1 MNKDEKVKQLVD
13 RFMAGETSLDE
24 ERALYR
30 YFSAG
35 NVAEELMPLREYF
48 CSFASLSQDEA
59 IAQPP
64 RFKLLH
70 LVTRPK
76 LIAAAASIAL
86 FLALGC
92 TLLVARAQHYCE
104 AFVYNKHVTNAK
116 EVMKVVDETMQ
127 DIHQNG
133 DADVDNQLRSI
144 LGNS

>member
-1 MNKDEKVKQLVD
+1 MNKDEKIKQLVD

-35 NVAEELMPLREYF
+35 MPLREYF

-64 RFKLLH
+64 KFKLLH

-76 LIAAAASIAL
+76 FIAAAASIAL
-86 FLALGC
+86 FLALGS
-92 TLLVARAQHYCE
+92 TLLVDRSQNYCE

>member
-1 MNKDEKVKQLVD
+1 
-13 RFMAGETSLDE
+13 
-24 ERALYR
+24 
-30 YFSAG
+30 
-35 NVAEELMPLREYF
+35 MPLREYF

-76 LIAAAASIAL
+76 FIAAAASIAL
-86 FLALGC
+86 FLALGS
-92 TLLVARAQHYCE
+92 TLLVDRSQNYCE

>member
-1 MNKDEKVKQLVD
+1 MNKDEKIKQLVD

-35 NVAEELMPLREYF
+35 KVAEELIPLREYF
-48 CSFASLSQDEA
+48 CSFASLSQDET

-64 RFKLLH
+64 KFNLLH
-70 LVTRPK
+70 LVTRPRF
-76 LIAAAASIAL
+76 IAAAASIAL
-86 FLALGC
+86 FLALGS
-92 TLLVARAQHYCE
+92 TLLVDRSQNYCE
-104 AFVYNKHVTNAK
+104 AFVYNKHVTNTK

-144 LGNS
+144 LGNI

>member
-1 MNKDEKVKQLVD
+1 MNKDEKIKQLID

-24 ERALYR
+24 ECALYR
-30 YFSAG
+30 YFSAD

-70 LVTRPK
+70 LVTRPRF
-76 LIAAAASIAL
+76 IAAAASIAL
-86 FLALGC
+86 FLALGS
-92 TLLVARAQHYCE
+92 TLLVDRSQNYCE
-104 AFVYNKHVTNAK
+104 AFVYNKHVTNTK

-144 LGNS
+144 LGNI

>member
-1 MNKDEKVKQLVD
+1 MNKDEKIKQLVD

-48 CSFASLSQDEA
+48 CSFASLSQDET

-70 LVTRPK
+70 LV
-76 LIAAAASIAL
+76 AASIAL
-86 FLALGC
+86 FLALGS
-92 TLLVARAQHYCE
+92 TLLVDRSQNYCE

>member
-1 MNKDEKVKQLVD
+1 MNKDEKIKQLVD

-48 CSFASLSQDEA
+48 CSFASLSQDEV

-64 RFKLLH
+64 RFKFLH

-76 LIAAAASIAL
+76 FIAAAASIAL
-86 FLALGC
+86 FLALGS
-92 TLLVARAQHYCE
+92 TLLVDRSQNYCE

>member
-1 MNKDEKVKQLVD
+1 MNKDEKIKQLVD

-35 NVAEELMPLREYF
+35 DVAEELMPLREYF

-70 LVTRPK
+70 LVTRPRFYSCSGFHRVI
-76 LIAAAASIAL
+76 LSPWQY
-86 FLALGC
+86 ALGGQI
-92 TLLVARAQHYCE
+92 TKLL
-104 AFVYNKHVTNAK
+104 
-116 EVMKVVDETMQ
+116 
-127 DIHQNG
+127 
-133 DADVDNQLRSI
+133 
-144 LGNS
+144 

>member
-1 MNKDEKVKQLVD
+1 MNKDEKIKQLVD
-13 RFMAGETSLDE
+13 HFMAGETSLDE

-30 YFSAG
+30 YFSAD
-35 NVAEELMPLREYF
+35 NVAEELMPLCEYF
-48 CSFASLSQDEA
+48 CSLASLSQDEA
-59 IAQPP
+59 IAQPS

-70 LVTRPK
+70 LVTRPRF
-76 LIAAAASIAL
+76 IAAAASIAL
-86 FLALGC
+86 FLALGS
-92 TLLVARAQHYCE
+92 TLLVDRSQNYCE

>member
-1 MNKDEKVKQLVD
+1 MNKDEKIKQLVD

-35 NVAEELMPLREYF
+35 KVAEELIPLREYF
-48 CSFASLSQDEA
+48 CSFASLSQDET

-64 RFKLLH
+64 KFNLLH
-70 LVTRPK
+70 LVTRPRF
-76 LIAAAASIAL
+76 IAAAASIAL
-86 FLALGC
+86 FLALGS
-92 TLLVARAQHYCE
+92 TLLVDRSQNYCE
-104 AFVYNKHVTNAK
+104 AFVYNKHVTNTK

>member
-1 MNKDEKVKQLVD
+1 MNKDEKIKQLVD

-30 YFSAG
+30 YFSAD
-35 NVAEELMPLREYF
+35 NVAEELVPLREYF
-48 CSFASLSQDEA
+48 CSLASLSQDEA

-64 RFKLLH
+64 KFKLLH

-76 LIAAAASIAL
+76 FIAAAASIAL
-86 FLALGC
+86 FLALGS
-92 TLLVARAQHYCE
+92 TLLVDRSQNYCE
-104 AFVYNKHVTNAK
+104 AFVYNKHVTNTK